1 MEQILEQLQILFFG
15 DPELGLTYGM
25 PLPALAVAG
34 LVQAGGSIIGGLF
47 GASSAKRKERRAA
60 REKRRLESKLNSLE
74 KNSDYKSLR
83 SSRRSFYYD
92 YKSI

>member
-47 GASSAKRKERRAA
+47 GASSAKRF
-60 REKRRLESKLNSLE
+60 REKQT
-74 KNSDYKSLR
+74 SDYKSLR